1 MGTCHL
7 VCVYHKGCYAI
18 AEYGHCDGYPR
29 ATGVQILK
37 FLTPTNIDK
46 LQKGLQF
53 IKVYDGYDEDD
64 KAEALIGILGANVLD
79 EVAEASDSSTS
90 VEVGMDLKFASNS
103 LFCEWVYVVDLDSQ
117 VLEVY
122 QGDGISSLVSR
133 TKTGKGHLIEADVC
147 GQIYK
152 ASFGFAELPHE
163 AEFVKTCNAEMD
175 ED

>member
-64 KAEALIGILGANVLD
+64 KAEALIGMLGANVLD
-79 EVAEASDSSTS
+79 EVAKASDSSTP

-103 LFCEWVYVVDLDSQ
+103 LFCEWVYVVDLDGG
-117 VLEVY
+117 VFE
-122 QGDGISSLVSR
+122 
-133 TKTGKGHLIEADVC
+133 
-147 GQIYK
+147 IYK
-152 ASFGFAELPHE
+152 PDRKGDPERITDQGSLSEAEVRGQLLTASLKFADLPDE
-163 AEFVKTCNAEMD
+163 AEFMRIMQLSYG
-175 ED
+175 